1 MCDCLTIHV
10 NIPYIILASQSI
22 LPLQRPLGA
31 HLLYWL
37 WRKATL
43 FRDKRTCVCVGR
55 NVFASWRMKIGFIR
69 GVGYGLLFISSLS
82 VIFQVTVYKRWRAR
96 KYFDFTTFNFHCALC
111 DWDAVSSYQ
120 RRFIFF
126 FSSRKYFFNQR
137 IILVPHIFILYIEL
151 DIIVKFFM
159 HRSSQG

>member
-1 MCDCLTIHV
+1 MKRYNFVCDCLTIHV
-10 NIPYIILASQSI
+10 NTVHQLRNRYYPFRGPSV
-22 LPLQRPLGA
+22 

-82 VIFQVTVYKRWRAR
+82 VIFQVTVYKRWRTR
-96 KYFDFTTFNFHCALC
+96 KYFDFMTFNFHCALC

-126 FSSRKYFFNQR
+126 FFVEE
-137 IILVPHIFILYIEL
+137 ILF
-151 DIIVKFFM
+151 
-159 HRSSQG
+159 

>member
-1 MCDCLTIHV
+1 MKRYNFVCDCLTIHV

-111 DWDAVSSYQ
+111 DWVINDDL
-120 RRFIFF
+120 FF
-126 FSSRKYFFNQR
+126 FFVEE
-137 IILVPHIFILYIEL
+137 ILF
-151 DIIVKFFM
+151 
-159 HRSSQG
+159 